1 MAYQAKRSKKVV
13 EDFELVNENGSV
25 EHTLHVELEA
35 GTVAEKIRRKYI
47 ELLRAQKECAEIHPE
62 TDDKETVL
70 HAYEKLGFHVA
81 SIIESVFGEEDSKVI
96 FDFYEDNYIDMVK
109 EVIPF
114 ISGVVLPKMNEIAKE
129 NKKQILSGYNR
140 KQRRGLMKVMR

>member
-1 MAYQAKRSKKVV
+1 M
-13 EDFELVNENGSV
+13 
-25 EHTLHVELEA
+25 
-35 GTVAEKIRRKYI
+35 
-47 ELLRAQKECAEIHPE
+47 
-62 TDDKETVL
+62 
-70 HAYEKLGFHVA
+70 
-81 SIIESVFGEEDSKVI
+81 I

-140 KQRRGLMKVMR
+140 KQRRGFMKVMR